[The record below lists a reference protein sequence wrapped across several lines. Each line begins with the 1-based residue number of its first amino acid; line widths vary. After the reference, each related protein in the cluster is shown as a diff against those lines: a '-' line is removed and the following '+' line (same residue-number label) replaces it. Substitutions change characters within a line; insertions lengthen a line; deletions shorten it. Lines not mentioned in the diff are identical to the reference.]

1 MKDYTPKE
9 TEILQMYK
17 EYIRIC
23 EESKY
28 EIKAL
33 NWKVYYESVRDEF
46 AKPTRKIKVYVGGK
60 LIEG

>member
-1 MKDYTPKE
+1 MKDCIPKE

-17 EYIRIC
+17 EYIRTC
-23 EESKY
+23 EES
-28 EIKAL
+28 KAL
-33 NWKVYYESVRDEF
+33 NWKVYHEIVSSEF